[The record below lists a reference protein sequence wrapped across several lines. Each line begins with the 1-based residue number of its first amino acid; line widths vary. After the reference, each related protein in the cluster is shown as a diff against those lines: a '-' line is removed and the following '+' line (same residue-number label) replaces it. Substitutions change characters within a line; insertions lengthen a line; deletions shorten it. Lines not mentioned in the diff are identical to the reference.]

1 MLFSF
6 SSLLLVVD
14 FLTLLLCLYLL
25 VVYPFLSSSSFSSH
39 PSYSPFFLLS
49 SFPLILFLPPPLQLN
64 SSFISTLHL
73 YTLSPPISIPPYSP
87 LSYLTLPSSLHP
99 IPSLPSSLP
108 PILTHNPPRPV
119 LSCPCSDRER
129 SHHGVSGRQSGN
141 SRAFNR
147 SR

>member
-1 MLFSF
+1 MFVLISRL
-6 SSLLLVVD
+6 SLPLLLF
-14 FLTLLLCLYLL
+14 FLFPPLLLSFFSPILL
-25 VVYPFLSSSSFSSH
+25 STYPLSPSSSSTQLFLHLHSSPLYLISSH
-39 PSYSPFFLLS
+39 THTPYPLLS
-49 SFPLILFLPPPLQLN
+49 YP
-64 SSFISTLHL
+64 
-73 YTLSPPISIPPYSP
+73 
-87 LSYLTLPSSLHP
+87 TLPSSLHP